1 MKKRFLILFTVLMVL
16 SQPLVVSCQ
25 RTGAPPSPIPTPSLA
40 PPPAQTPQAPIPTA
54 PSKLTPTLAPTP
66 TLTPAPSPTPAPLF
80 LKILEPDDESIV
92 DANIITIWGRTLTDA
107 VVTVNEE
114 LVDVDSNGEF
124 SLEVT
129 LDEGPN
135 VFDIVALDEDDNE
148 VTVQL
153 IVSFLP

>member
-1 MKKRFLILFTVLMVL
+1 MKKLVIPLTILTVL
-16 SQPLVVSCQ
+16 SQVLVVSCRQ
-25 RTGAPPSPIPTPSLA
+25 TGAPASPTPTPTLTQ
-40 PPPAQTPQAPIPTA
+40 PPSQTTQAPIPA
-54 PSKLTPTLAPTP
+54 ASPKLTPTLAPTP

>member
-1 MKKRFLILFTVLMVL
+1 
-16 SQPLVVSCQ
+16 
-25 RTGAPPSPIPTPSLA
+25 
-40 PPPAQTPQAPIPTA
+40 
-54 PSKLTPTLAPTP
+54 
-66 TLTPAPSPTPAPLF
+66 LF

-92 DANIITIWGRTLTDA
+92 DANIITIWGRTLADA

-148 VTVQL
+148 VMVQL